1 MRIKSNDSILF
12 LTKKASQNWHFLTK
26 RREKVW
32 VFSLIFL
39 NESGAEDMSIF
50 AMWFLLLRT
59 GFFWLSERLKEAS
72 LGKRL
77 GCGIR
82 FWALFLIFY
91 DLMLRNIEGLADEL
105 SIIIDREIELLGFF
119 FFWAGFLTDK
129 DEIRMLIWCFIK
141 YVPLIDQVFWDMSSW
156 QRKAS
161 RDRKM
166 FCSIFFEYGAFNRW
180 KTQTIIFKRF

>member
-1 MRIKSNDSILF
+1 MTFFD
-12 LTKKASQNWHFLTK
+12 KKERK
-26 RREKVW
+26 
-32 VFSLIFL
+32 SLIFFSDFF
-39 NESGAEDMSIF
+39 EWEWSRRYEYFCYVIF
-50 AMWFLLLRT
+50 ALENW
-59 GFFWLSERLKEAS
+59 FFWLPERLKEAS

-161 RDRKM
+161 CDRKM